1 MQNGSE
7 YFFLKKRTNPSLFLL
22 IFVLFKLKFY
32 WKTAQGFSGIQTRIT
47 RVEGKHADTTKA
59 LVKIF

>member
-1 MQNGSE
+1 MKNGSE
-7 YFFLKKRTNPSLFLL
+7 YFFRKKWANPSLFLL
-22 IFVLFKLKFY
+22 IFVFFKLKFY
-32 WKTAQGFSGIQTRIT
+32 WKTVGFSGIQTRIT